1 MRLTARTSSRF
12 SIATLL
18 LFTAAVAGYLGGR
31 ERGYIQGQNQWQ
43 TMPETIRSYYVG
55 DITQPKTETSTN
67 IHKMAPT
74 LNELA
79 STVNQ
84 EIIPSN
90 WKRGKLDMI
99 SVDQRNESL
108 IVTGNSLVHAE
119 LANFLAYLR
128 RENGVRTYG
137 IGDLFGNE

>member
-1 MRLTARTSSRF
+1 MRLTAKTASRF

-31 ERGYIQGQNQWQ
+31 ERGYIQGQNQWR
-43 TMPETIRSYYVG
+43 TMPETTRSYFVR
-55 DITQPKTETSTN
+55 DITQPYTEIN
-67 IHKMAPT
+67 INRHKMAPT

-84 EIIPSN
+84 DIIPSN
-90 WKRGKLDMI
+90 WKRRKLDMI

-108 IVTGNSLVHAE
+108 MVTGNSLVHAE
-119 LANFLAYLR
+119 VANYLAYLR

-137 IGDLFGNE
+137 IGDLFGND